1 MVNEF
6 ELKLESTLKSQYKEN
21 SGPFLWKGF
30 RKKTRKFKPMK
41 KLLFLVVGLIT
52 SLASAQDFHAWIYFA
67 DKPNTLASL
76 TNPQSIL
83 TQRALDRKARHH
95 IPIDDRDM
103 PMNQLYVAQIKAQPG
118 IAYKAQSK
126 WFNCVHVVGTTS
138 HIDALA
144 NFPFVSSIDYADP
157 TKSAS
162 SSHRDKFAQTVTTP
176 LSYGTATNQIQMIG
190 LDNLHNTGNTGS
202 GMLIAVT
209 DSGFPNVDINTGF
222 AQLRNNN
229 GIAGGWDFVDR
240 DATIYEDHYHG
251 ARVLS
256 VMAGNDPS
264 NFEGTAPD
272 ARYHLFRTEEASQ
285 ETPAEMSYWVQA
297 AERADSLGV
306 DVINVSL
313 GYLDFDNTAESLDY
327 QDMNGI
333 TAFISRGANVAFEKG
348 MVVVTSAG
356 NSGNSTLYPYNA
368 APADALGAFSI
379 GAVTATEVKSSFSS
393 IGPTVDGRIRP
404 DIAAQGSATAT
415 IDESGNLVA
424 TSGTSF
430 SAPLISGS
438 VACLMQ
444 AFPNLTPQEIVDAV
458 RASAHQATTPDN
470 LLGYGIPDFGAAQQT
485 LNTTYFNLQDFNY
498 YVKDKEL
505 IFTTA
510 RGENSTSFRLYNL
523 QGQLILEESVSQE
536 APIDLHQIAAG
547 LYLFR
552 IDQKETTYKV
562 VVR

>member
-1 MVNEF
+1 
-6 ELKLESTLKSQYKEN
+6 
-21 SGPFLWKGF
+21 
-30 RKKTRKFKPMK
+30 MK
-41 KLLFLVVGLIT
+41 KLVFILIIVMA
-52 SLASAQDFHAWIYFA
+52 SLSSAQDFHAWIYFA
-67 DKPNTLASL
+67 DKPNTVASL
-76 TNPQSIL
+76 TNLQSIL
-83 TQRALDRKARHH
+83 TQRALDRKARHS

-103 PMNQLYVAQIKAQPG
+103 PVNQLYVAQIKAQLG
-118 IAYKAQSK
+118 ITYKAQSK
-126 WFNCVHVVGTTS
+126 WFNCVHVVGATTD
-138 HIDALA
+138 IDALA
-144 NFPFVSSIDYADP
+144 NLSFVSSIDYADP

-162 SSHRDKFAQTVTTP
+162 RSYQDKFAQTVTTP
-176 LSYGTATNQIQMIG
+176 LAYGTATNQIQMIG
-190 LDNLHNTGNTGS
+190 LDDLHNTGNTGS

-222 AQLRNNN
+222 TQLRTSN

-256 VMAGNDPS
+256 VMAGNEPG

-313 GYLDFDNTAESLDY
+313 GYLDFDNTAESLNY

-348 MVVVTSAG
+348 IIVVTSAG
-356 NSGNSTLYPYNA
+356 NSGNSNLHPYNS

-379 GAVTATEVKSSFSS
+379 GSVTAAEVKSSFSS

-444 AFPNLTPQEIVDAV
+444 AFPNLTPQQIVDAV
-458 RASAHQATTPDN
+458 RDSAHQATTPDN

-485 LNTTYFNLQDFNY
+485 LNTTSFNVQDFNY
-498 YVKDKEL
+498 YVKDKQL
-505 IFTTA
+505 VFNTTLD
-510 RGENSTSFRLYNL
+510 GNITSFQLYNL
-523 QGQLILEESVSQE
+523 QGQLVFEQSALQD
-536 APIDLHQIAAG
+536 ARIDLHQVAAG
-547 LYLFR
+547 FYLFR

>member
-1 MVNEF
+1 
-6 ELKLESTLKSQYKEN
+6 
-21 SGPFLWKGF
+21 
-30 RKKTRKFKPMK
+30 MK
-41 KLLFLVVGLIT
+41 KVVFFLIIGM
-52 SLASAQDFHAWIYFA
+52 ASISNAQDFHAWIYFA
-67 DKPNTLASL
+67 DKPNAVASL
-76 TNPQSIL
+76 NNPQSIL
-83 TQRALDRKARHH
+83 TQRALDRKSRHN

-103 PMNQLYVAQIKAQPG
+103 PVNQAYVAQIKAQLG
-118 IAYKAQSK
+118 ISYKAQSK
-126 WFNCVHVVGTTS
+126 WFNCVHVVGTTTA
-138 HIDALA
+138 IDALA
-144 NFPFVSSIDYADP
+144 NLAFVSSIDYADP
-157 TKSAS
+157 TKSTS
-162 SSHRDKFAQTVTTP
+162 RSYEDKFAQTVTTP
-176 LSYGTATNQIQMIG
+176 LAYGTATNQIQMIG
-190 LDNLHNTGNTGS
+190 LDDLHNTGNAGD

-209 DSGFPNVDINTGF
+209 DSGFPNVDVNTGF

-256 VMAGNDPS
+256 VMAGNEPG

-272 ARYHLFRTEEASQ
+272 ARYHLFRTEEALQ

-313 GYLDFDNTAESLDY
+313 GYLGFDNTAESLDY
-327 QDMNGI
+327 QDMNGT
-333 TAFISRGANVAFEKG
+333 TAFISRGTNVAFEKG
-348 MVVVTSAG
+348 IIVVTSAG
-356 NSGNSTLYPYNA
+356 NSGNSNLHPYDS

-379 GAVTATEVKSSFSS
+379 GSVTAAEVKSSFSS
-393 IGPTVDGRIRP
+393 TGPTVDGRIRP

-415 IDESGNLVA
+415 IDESGILVA

-444 AFPNLTPQEIVDAV
+444 AFPNLTPQQIVDAV
-458 RASAHQATTPDN
+458 RASANQAMTPDN

-485 LNTTYFNLQDFNY
+485 LSTTSLNDQDFIY
-498 YVKDKEL
+498 YIQDKQL
-505 IFTTA
+505 IFNTA
-510 RGENSTSFRLYNL
+510 LGENATSFQLYNL
-523 QGQLILEESVSQE
+523 QGQLVFEKAYNREGF
-536 APIDLHQIAAG
+536 IDLNQVTTG

-552 IDQKETTYKV
+552 IDHSEKSYKV
-562 VVR
+562 VIR